1 MVSRLDFFKSMTQ
14 EVKTRKSRDISEEAI
29 KNTFKITNLEEIELM
44 RKKNEE
50 RKRLENIRQLDG
62 SE

>member
-1 MVSRLDFFKSMTQ
+1 MTQ